1 MSELSN
7 DQLDEAMGLGR
18 SFSPEVLEAA
28 AMYAVME
35 MKKRKRK
42 ARK

>member
-1 MSELSN
+1 MSELNN
-7 DQLDEAMGLGR
+7 DQLNEAMGLGR

-35 MKKRKRK
+35 LKKKRK

>member
-7 DQLDEAMGLGR
+7 DQLNEAMGLGR
-18 SFSPEVLEAA
+18 CFSPEVLEAA

-35 MKKRKRK
+35 LKKKRKAK
-42 ARK
+42 K